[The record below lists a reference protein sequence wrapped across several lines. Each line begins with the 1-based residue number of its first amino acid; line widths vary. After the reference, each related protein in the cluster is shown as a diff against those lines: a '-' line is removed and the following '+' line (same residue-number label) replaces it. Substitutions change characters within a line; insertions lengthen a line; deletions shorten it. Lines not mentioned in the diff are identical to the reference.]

1 MSSTSCQCDLLETT
15 QNEFP
20 FFVKI
25 KHPIVFGKQA
35 LIFGKHT
42 QIFRKHLP
50 LFRYHVLHFERAEYE
65 QKEPRQVPVRQV
77 LASYS
82 TNFQLSVVY
91 SSTAA
96 WAAANRH
103 WLSTTYRV
111 FVNYWRLFDDTFCTF
126 LHAHGNENVF
136 LRQKNLF
143 LCHIF
148 NFWFYNKLLD
158 SGLTIVN
165 CKCFMY
171 SIEPKPSETLCK
183 LCLQS

>member
-1 MSSTSCQCDLLETT
+1 MQYYFCWIPIKYTILSWFIPIWTLLLVETWRYKKG
-15 QNEFP
+15 P
-20 FFVKI
+20 A
-25 KHPIVFGKQA
+25 QA
-35 LIFGKHT
+35 DRSPSLY
-42 QIFRKHLP
+42 Q
-50 LFRYHVLHFERAEYE
+50 
-65 QKEPRQVPVRQV
+65 
-77 LASYS
+77 SDD
-82 TNFQLSVVY
+82 Y

-96 WAAANRH
+96 CAAAKLN
-103 WLSTTYRV
+103 WLSTSYMV
-111 FVNYWRLFDDTFCTF
+111 FVNYWRLFYDTFCTF
-126 LHAHGNENVF
+126 LHAHGNDNVF

-148 NFWFYNKLLD
+148 NVWFYNKLLD